1 MFKAFD
7 PESEKFNLQLD
18 QPSITIKGVDVEEI
32 FGLKDK
38 SAEGLDIDTILFEDG
53 RFAENEIPSHFLNK
67 LTGSLS
73 IDGLISDAIKSG
85 LADDDFLRRAA
96 LVALGTVLAPTS
108 TATVPLEYWAI
119 VKYVSQLKK
128 LNFNRFTRD
137 FLITNIKKLGS
148 EYEKVQWPCG
158 NLALLQ
164 VYFSSPRPLS

>member
-1 MFKAFD
+1 MIKAFD

-38 SAEGLDIDTILFEDG
+38 SADGLDIDTILFEDG
-53 RFAENEIPSHFLNK
+53 KFAENEIPPHFLNK
-67 LTGSLS
+67 CTGSLS

-85 LADDDFLRRAA
+85 LDDDDFLRRAA

-119 VKYVSQLKK
+119 VKYVSRLKK